1 MLTAAFVGDL
11 LRIAPQVNFG
21 KRACRVNNP
30 HAFPRSAPVYVL
42 CRHPF
47 MKLTGQL
54 SADSVLTSAEID
66 QLILVTAEAGVMNKG
81 RELSNILRIVVPAVL

>member
-1 MLTAAFVGDL
+1 
-11 LRIAPQVNFG
+11 
-21 KRACRVNNP
+21 
-30 HAFPRSAPVYVL
+30 
-42 CRHPF
+42 